1 MTIQKGDTK
10 NEVLELVSENVTQ
23 RTSRGICSLTG
34 SIWRR
39 EGSHGLFSASGFR
52 DVAGA
57 PPTGRFAFPR
67 HLLLPLKEGVWK

>member
-34 SIWRR
+34 S
-39 EGSHGLFSASGFR
+39 G
-52 DVAGA
+52 
-57 PPTGRFAFPR
+57 T
-67 HLLLPLKEGVWK
+67 LLPLTQEGGEIGILQTRLSQD